1 VTILPEENTTIC
13 LTITP
18 RESDKWELNSTTSTN
33 WENVIDLT
41 KDSWLAE
48 KRDFDI
54 LVREEGLPTIV
65 EENYHL
71 PISTDVSHFGRILHA
86 NISIDELKRKPFE
99 KEYITQDK
107 ADFVIVQSINMIDLS
122 VDNDKLHLNS
132 ETKKLRYT
140 SDEQV
145 FIVRLIKPI
154 DIEELEISPASYI
167 EEVKEIYFWY
177 RIK

>member
-1 VTILPEENTTIC
+1 M
-13 LTITP
+13 
-18 RESDKWELNSTTSTN
+18 
-33 WENVIDLT
+33 
-41 KDSWLAE
+41 
-48 KRDFDI
+48 
-54 LVREEGLPTIV
+54 REEGLPTIV

-71 PISTDVSHFGRILHA
+71 PISTDVSRFGRILHA

-140 SDEQV
+140 SDEQL

-167 EEVKEIYFWY
+167 EAVQEIHFWY